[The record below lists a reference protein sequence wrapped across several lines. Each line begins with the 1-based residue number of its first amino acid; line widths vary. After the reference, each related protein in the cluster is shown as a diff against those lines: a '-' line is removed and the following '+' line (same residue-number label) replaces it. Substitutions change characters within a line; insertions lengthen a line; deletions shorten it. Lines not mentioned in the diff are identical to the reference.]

1 MNITKEEKM
10 MYKIM
15 KALYESGI
23 PISFKGS
30 MVLRAFLFES
40 GYKENTRHTIDI
52 DGDWISD
59 SDPNIDMIIK
69 SFKKALKRVEMNLDL
84 RLYRMYDKGKS
95 AGFEF
100 FDLNTNEIL
109 FTMDID
115 VNKPYISTKIYEIDD
130 LHFSGATPSQMIAD
144 KTYVLSTDKI
154 FRRIKDLVDL
164 YYISKVFV
172 FNKEEVYSILEKSG
186 RELGDFDAF
195 KNRYDELKHSY
206 DKFRF
211 SFDVHKP
218 DFDDVYQTVKKY
230 VSVFVN

>member
-1 MNITKEEKM
+1 MNITKEEKI
-10 MYKIM
+10 MYEIM
-15 KALYESGI
+15 KALYESEI

-30 MVLRAFLFES
+30 MVLKAFLLES
-40 GYKENTRHTIDI
+40 GYKENTRHTVDI
-52 DGDWISD
+52 DGNWISD
-59 SDPNIDMIIK
+59 LDPNIDTIIG
-69 SFKKALKRVEMNLDL
+69 SFKKILKQANINLDI
-84 RLYRMYDKGKS
+84 RLYRMYGEGRS

-100 FDLNTNEIL
+100 FDPTTKDIL

-115 VNKPYISTKIYEIDD
+115 VNKPNISTKIYEING
-130 LHFSGATPSQMIAD
+130 LHFSGATPAQMIAD
-144 KTYVLSTDKI
+144 KIFVLSTNKI

-230 VSVFVN
+230 ISVFVN